1 MAALSNRQ
9 LRHLSLAT
17 LLATLAVTGVHHVFR
32 LGPELIV
39 PVAVGVVLPIVLLAV
54 YRRTG
59 RRAALIAY
67 AVYAGLI
74 VFWFGFL
81 DGFLD
86 HTVKAVGLDNI
97 TFLPGSN
104 AEVIATVYS
113 LWSEVAT
120 TRFYEW
126 TGVASAALALATL
139 VSTSVYLLAELT
151 PDGSRHRIS
160 A

>member
-1 MAALSNRQ
+1 MTVLSNRH
-9 LRHLSLAT
+9 LSYLSLAS

-32 LGPELIV
+32 LGPELIA
-39 PVAVGVVLPIVLLAV
+39 PVAVGIIIPIVLLAV
-54 YRRTG
+54 YRRTA
-59 RRAALIAY
+59 RRAVLAAY

-86 HTVKAVGLDNI
+86 HAVKAAGLDNI
-97 TFLPGSN
+97 TFLPGSD
-104 AEVIATVYS
+104 AEIVATVFS
-113 LWSEVAT
+113 LWSQTAT
-120 TRFYEW
+120 TAFYEW

-151 PDGSRHRIS
+151 PDGSRRRIS

>member
-1 MAALSNRQ
+1 MTALSNRH
-9 LRHLSLAT
+9 LSYLSLAS
-17 LLATLAVTGVHHVFR
+17 LLATLAVTGVHHIFR
-32 LGPELIV
+32 LGPALVI
-39 PVAVGVVLPIVLLAV
+39 PAVIGIILPIVLLIV
-54 YRRTG
+54 YRRTAS
-59 RRAALIAY
+59 RAVLAAY
-67 AVYAGLI
+67 GVYAGLI

-86 HTVKAVGLDNI
+86 HAIKAAGFDNV
-97 TFLPGSN
+97 TFLPGSE

-113 LWSEVAT
+113 LWSEAAT
-120 TRFYEW
+120 TAFYEW

-139 VSTSVYLLAELT
+139 VATSAYLLAEFT